1 MESMILVLVIL
12 MVVAFTPFLILDY
25 FFNRK
30 SKSNK
35 ITPTS
40 QHNNLDYNKILSKIN
55 NEKRIDLSDGE
66 FKSKIELQL
75 ITKSLKTTPIFWVGD
90 KHRTHPWSQRPGGC
104 TVVVIFDDNKCFG
117 YDKVK
122 RPHRY
127 IQKISHEY
135 LINYHSNVR
144 IETLEEYI
152 DCIYAVKENEV
163 SLNLVWNK
171 NMYNSPWEEL
181 EEYATM

>member
-1 MESMILVLVIL
+1 MEMILVLIIL

-30 SKSNK
+30 SKTNK
-35 ITPTS
+35 PTPTS
-40 QHNNLDYNKILSKIN
+40 QNNNNNNNNIDFNEILSQIK
-55 NEKRIDLSDGE
+55 NEKRIDLSDSQ

-75 ITKSLKTTPIFWVGD
+75 TTKALKTSPIFWVGD

-104 TVVVIFDDNKCFG
+104 TVVVIYDDNKCFG

-127 IQKISHEY
+127 IQKISKK
-135 LINYHSNVR
+135 L
-144 IETLEEYI
+144 
-152 DCIYAVKENEV
+152 
-163 SLNLVWNK
+163 
-171 NMYNSPWEEL
+171 
-181 EEYATM
+181 

>member
-1 MESMILVLVIL
+1 MILVLIIL

-30 SKSNK
+30 SKTNK
-35 ITPTS
+35 PTPTS
-40 QHNNLDYNKILSKIN
+40 QNNNNNNIDFNEILSQIK
-55 NEKRIDLSDGE
+55 NEKRIDLSDSQ

-75 ITKSLKTTPIFWVGD
+75 TTKALKTSPIFWVGD

-104 TVVVIFDDNKCFG
+104 TVVVIYDDNKCFG

-127 IQKISHEY
+127 IQKISKEY
-135 LINYHSNVR
+135 LINYHSNIR

-171 NMYNSPWEEL
+171 NMHSSPWDDL
-181 EEYATM
+181 KEYATM